1 MHVPDVVCRSR
12 PGVKTRIARL
22 AAPGTHPGY
31 SHDVILCPSPAGTSR
46 TVAMT
51 DRAEQEFFTPG
62 NSADKDTCIVP
73 HMASPPEDIV
83 TQPAM
88 KRP

>member
-1 MHVPDVVCRSR
+1 
-12 PGVKTRIARL
+12 
-22 AAPGTHPGY
+22 
-31 SHDVILCPSPAGTSR
+31 
-46 TVAMT
+46 MT

-73 HMASPPEDIV
+73 NMASPLEDIV

-88 KRP
+88 KHPRAAPTRVRQETCADANRGQPTAPQG